1 MGAGDAVVLDT
12 GSDAE
17 EAVLV
22 ATAAGAVVAFLR
34 ERGRR
39 PGGSET
45 FG

>member
-1 MGAGDAVVLDT
+1 MLDP

-34 ERGRR
+34 ERGRQ
-39 PGGSET
+39 PGGSDKL
-45 FG
+45 G